1 LKNIAPQDQIIVA
14 LDFPTDTE
22 AFRLVEQLGDTVNF
36 YKIGLQLFTKYGPSI
51 VQRIKATGARVFLDL
66 KFHDIP
72 NTVKHSVASACELGV
87 DMTTIHLSGGAK
99 MIQAAVAGL
108 GTSPMLVLGVTVLTS
123 SNRDTLREVAVE
135 SEIPDQVARLARL
148 GVESGLRGVVASP
161 QEIGLLRQSFT
172 AEQLT
177 IVTPGVRPAWAEA
190 NDQQRT
196 MTPRDAVLAGAD
208 YLVIGRPITAHA
220 NPAEAAKKIVDEI
233 AG

>member
-1 LKNIAPQDQIIVA
+1 
-14 LDFPTDTE
+14 
-22 AFRLVEQLGDTVNF
+22 
-36 YKIGLQLFTKYGPSI
+36 
-51 VQRIKATGARVFLDL
+51 
-66 KFHDIP
+66 
-72 NTVKHSVASACELGV
+72 
-87 DMTTIHLSGGAK
+87 
-99 MIQAAVAGL
+99 
-108 GTSPMLVLGVTVLTS
+108 MLVLGVTVLTS